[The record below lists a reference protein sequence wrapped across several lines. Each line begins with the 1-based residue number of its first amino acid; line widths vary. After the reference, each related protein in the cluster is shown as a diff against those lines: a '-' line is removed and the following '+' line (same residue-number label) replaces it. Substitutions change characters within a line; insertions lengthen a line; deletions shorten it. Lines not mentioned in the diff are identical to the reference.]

1 MCPKHR
7 VELFKNLIKKYMYV
21 FKRRQVTMQ
30 QGIATVVAIALV
42 LWAVGAHMFTNTAE
56 ASNLTYVKDTLSDSA
71 PSSVSNHTFEF
82 LSPTGLIA
90 GQAITI
96 TFPNGF
102 NLGTSSVDFSDVD
115 LAIAGVDQTLAA
127 TPAGATWGVSTSSQ
141 NLIITSAAGTIAPN
155 ATITVEVGTNAT
167 NGVAGDAQITNPPA
181 TSSPEFTI
189 SVGTADSGQ
198 TRVAIIENVLVTA
211 NVDTSLTFRIF
222 GTSNGTAVNGSPTT
236 TASTTSS
243 IALPFGTLSPN
254 VSKTL
259 AQDLTVATNAI
270 HGYVVTV
277 MQDQQLL
284 SSTGA
289 DIDGFVDG
297 NWTTT
302 PTAWAAPTNSI
313 SDENTWGHWGLTSD
327 DATAGRAIE
336 FGTNQWVAASTTPII
351 IMAHTG
357 PADGSTDE
365 IGTARIGYQV
375 QISALQEA
383 GDDYNTTLTY
393 VATPTF

>member
-30 QGIATVVAIALV
+30 QGIATVLAIALV
-42 LWAVGAHMFTNTAE
+42 LWAVGAHMFTNVAE

-71 PSSVSNHTFEF
+71 PSSVSDHTFQF
-82 LSPTGLIA
+82 LSPTGLSA

-102 NLGTSSVDFSDVD
+102 NIGTSSVNFSDVD

-127 TPAGATWGVSTSSQ
+127 TPAGATWGVSTTSQ
-141 NLIITSAAGTIAPN
+141 NLIITSGSGTIAPN
-155 ATITVEVGTNAT
+155 ATITVEVGLNAAF
-167 NGVAGDAQITNPPA
+167 GVAGDAQVTNPTA
-181 TSSPEFTI
+181 TTSYEFTI
-189 SVGTADSGQ
+189 TVGSADSGQ
-198 TRVAIIENVLVTA
+198 TRVAIINNVLVTA
-211 NVDTSLTFRIF
+211 NVDTTLTFTVY
-222 GTSNGTAVNGSPTT
+222 GTPSGTTVNTSPTT
-236 TASTTSS
+236 TSTTTSS
-243 IALPFGTLSPN
+243 TALPFGTLSPN

-302 PTAWAAPTNSI
+302 PTAWAAPSNNI
-313 SDENTWGHWGLTSD
+313 SNENTWGHWGLTSD

-336 FGTNQWVAASTTPII
+336 FGANQWVAASTTPVI

-357 PADGSTDE
+357 PADGTTDE

-375 QISALQEA
+375 QITALQEA